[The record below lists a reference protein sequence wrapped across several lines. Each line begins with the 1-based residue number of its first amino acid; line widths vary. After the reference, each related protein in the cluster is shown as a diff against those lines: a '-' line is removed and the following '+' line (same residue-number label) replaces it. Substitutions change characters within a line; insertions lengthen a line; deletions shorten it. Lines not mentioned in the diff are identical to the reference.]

1 MKIYIVINNNGTVRG
16 AYTTRAKAEKAKEKE
31 NWKDEM
37 GGGRGGHWVEEVEV
51 EE

>member
-1 MKIYIVINNNGTVRG
+1 MKVYIVTNNNGNIRG
-16 AYTTRAKAEKAKEKE
+16 AYTTKERAERAREEYNE
-31 NWKDEM
+31 IDEM